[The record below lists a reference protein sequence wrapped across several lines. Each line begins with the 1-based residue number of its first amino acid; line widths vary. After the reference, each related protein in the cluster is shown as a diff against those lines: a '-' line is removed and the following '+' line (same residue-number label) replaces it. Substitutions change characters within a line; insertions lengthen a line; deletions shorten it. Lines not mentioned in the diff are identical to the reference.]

1 MKDCAGGDDIARV
14 WRGGARPDQNPQACW
29 YFFHPGSV
37 NFNPVEGQTIP
48 FSEGSTR
55 MTLPDRRTGPI
66 RRSSMGAETAA
77 LRNCAAP
84 NPAAAIITTSS
95 PKKTIPRRFLRPMT
109 PITGDQE
116 NSAPQPNFR
125 FRREDEISPDPGG
138 EQDRRPQCDPSVILA
153 RRYAGF
159 TSPARRQA

>member
-1 MKDCAGGDDIARV
+1 
-14 WRGGARPDQNPQACW
+14 
-29 YFFHPGSV
+29 
-37 NFNPVEGQTIP
+37 
-48 FSEGSTR
+48 
-55 MTLPDRRTGPI
+55 
-66 RRSSMGAETAA
+66 
-77 LRNCAAP
+77 
-84 NPAAAIITTSS
+84 
-95 PKKTIPRRFLRPMT
+95 MT

-159 TSPARRQA
+159 TSPARRQAQTQRRCKMRCIPPNLGSYRCHESPMTTLTASPIASPIARVYRKWTICVKPRAHCH